1 MRVLKKSP
9 TMRERA
15 YTYVRYLW
23 FTLHTNDLVESL
35 RREIIK
41 THNGEDNSGE
51 KESEG
56 KEHHFDTGITF
67 TYYTLIV
74 GDTIADGILVFTL
87 TYYHYQQIKI
97 KLSHI
102 CHYLLCPS
110 VAINNALYGALYL
123 GIKRYFVKCVW
134 ALGYL
139 PTKLGFDLRLFRV
152 MEGLWSAVDVI
163 IRL

>member
-1 MRVLKKSP
+1 MIYV
-9 TMRERA
+9 
-15 YTYVRYLW
+15 TYY
-23 FTLHTNDLVESL
+23 DLVESL
-35 RREIIK
+35 RREVIK
-41 THNGEDNSGE
+41 THNGDDNSGE

-67 TYYTLIV
+67 KFIHSSLVI
-74 GDTIADGILVFTL
+74 IADGILVFTL

-110 VAINNALYGALYL
+110 VAINNALYGAINNDTLSH
-123 GIKRYFVKCVW
+123 CVW

-139 PTKLGFDLRLFRV
+139 PPSR
-152 MEGLWSAVDVI
+152 GLT
-163 IRL
+163 